1 MINRIWEEQNFIAL
15 LQGCKPSHWWLLDC
29 SWLTCSLVQG
39 IKIPK
44 VYMALNFSQGRLL
57 ITPPPTITAC
67 IADAESKVANLLTR
81 LLELRQDT
89 CTCFQL
95 YTRMTASYHC
105 HVCDQQS
112 YGQRLDVITHQI
124 SYTFLFPHVKIAEM
138 SNTAMYSFTSLT
150 SHLFHSTS
158 FPCDPSTLAKNSS
171 FRCPSCSP

>member
-1 MINRIWEEQNFIAL
+1 MINRIWEEQNLIAL

-39 IKIPK
+39 IKMPK

-89 CTCFQL
+89 RTCFQL
-95 YTRMTASYHC
+95 YTRMTAWHHC

-112 YGQRLDVITHQI
+112 YGQRSDVITHQMN
-124 SYTFLFPHVKIAEM
+124 VKIAEM
-138 SNTAMYSFTSLT
+138 SNTAAYSFTSLT
-150 SHLFHSTS
+150 SHLLHSTS
-158 FPCDPSTLAKNSS
+158 FPRDPSTLAKNSS
-171 FRCPSCSP
+171 FRCSSCSP